1 MSALWSIVE
10 IGLWKLCCG
19 NCVVECKIGKKGGRK
34 EERIEEGRK
43 EGKKEGRKEYAHS
56 CVSFCKTEHAT
67 VSLLGMC
74 DYLCDHVIMWG
85 TLKYF
90 WEIMLCNIVIMSLC
104 KYGIL

>member
-1 MSALWSIVE
+1 MEHCGTFWNIVE
-10 IGLWKLCCG
+10 HCGNCVVKIALWKLCCG

-74 DYLCDHVIMWG
+74 DYLTM
-85 TLKYF
+85 
-90 WEIMLCNIVIMSLC
+90 
-104 KYGIL
+104 